1 MMSETES
8 SCGLNEVADFMRGII
23 IQFEVDSS

>member
-1 MMSETES
+1 MLKTES
-8 SCGLNEVADFMRGII
+8 SCCLNEVADFMRGII